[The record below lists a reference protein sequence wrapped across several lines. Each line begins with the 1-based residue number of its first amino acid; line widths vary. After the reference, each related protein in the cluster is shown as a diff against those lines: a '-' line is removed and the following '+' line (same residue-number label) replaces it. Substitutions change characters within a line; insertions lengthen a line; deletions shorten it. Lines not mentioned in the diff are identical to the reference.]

1 MSRWQADLVLVF
13 ITVIWG
19 STFVMV
25 KSALDDVQ
33 PMTFVA
39 WRFWIATA
47 VLVLLFRRQVRAIG
61 RAEWQAGA
69 LIGVFLAMGY
79 IFQTI
84 GLQYTTSAK
93 AGFITGLNI
102 VLVPIF
108 SAMLLRQAPE
118 RWAVAGVLMATVGL
132 ALLSLNADLTLQQGD
147 AWVMACAVAFA
158 LHIVSISHFTTRHS
172 AIALAIVQIGT
183 VAFFATLAA
192 FGFEQPRV
200 RLPLDTWGAIAFTG
214 VVATA
219 LVFSLQTYVQR
230 STTATHTALIFSLE
244 PVFAALFGWWL
255 AGEMLG
261 PREIVGSALILAGM
275 LVAELGALV
284 VAQHALAEET
294 A

>member
-1 MSRWQADLVLVF
+1 MSRWQADLTLVF

-25 KSALDDVQ
+25 KNALDDVQ

-39 WRFWIATA
+39 WRFWIATL
-47 VLVLLFRRQVRAIG
+47 VLVLLFRQQARTIS
-61 RAEWQAGA
+61 RAEWRAGM
-69 LIGVFLAMGY
+69 LIGLFLAMGY

-108 SAMLLRQAPE
+108 SAMLLRQAPG
-118 RWAVAGVLMATVGL
+118 RWAVLGVILATVGL
-132 ALLSLNADLTLQQGD
+132 ALLSLNADLTLQRGD

-158 LHIVSISHFTTRHS
+158 LHIVSISHFTARHS
-172 AIALAIVQIGT
+172 AISLAIVQIAT
-183 VAFFATLAA
+183 VALAATLAA
-192 FGFEQPRV
+192 FVFEQPRV

-219 LVFSLQTYVQR
+219 
-230 STTATHTALIFSLE
+230 
-244 PVFAALFGWWL
+244 
-255 AGEMLG
+255 
-261 PREIVGSALILAGM
+261 
-275 LVAELGALV
+275 
-284 VAQHALAEET
+284 
-294 A
+294 